1 MRVRPIVTSGLVLLA
16 LAALGFSVM
25 LWRGEE
31 PGGIDDLY
39 IALFGRPDLGP
50 VEFATLERRSSPND
64 ALACP
69 PGVCPKARADI
80 EPPVF
85 PVAGEQLRRIVSE
98 VAQSE
103 PNTRLVYSSRWGEED
118 RYVAYTPL
126 MRFPDTISVMI
137 VGEGEG
143 RSTLA
148 IYSRSQIGYGDLGA
162 NRARVERW
170 LRKIGERVR
179 GG

>member
-1 MRVRPIVTSGLVLLA
+1 MRRIATTGLVLLA
-16 LAALGFSVM
+16 LAGLGLGLA

-39 IALFGRPDLGP
+39 IALFGRPDLGD
-50 VEFATLERRSSPND
+50 VDFATLERRSSPND

-85 PVAGEQLRRIVSE
+85 PVAGEQLRRIVLE

-103 PNTRLVYSSRWGEED
+103 PNTQLVYSSRWGEQD
-118 RYVAYTPL
+118 RYVARTTL

-148 IYSRSQIGYGDLGA
+148 IYSRSQIGYGDLGV
-162 NRARVERW
+162 NQARVGRW
-170 LRKIGERVR
+170 LRKIGERAR